1 VESHMSLKEFRADLH
16 IHTSLS
22 PCADLTMVPS
32 ALITQAEEMKL
43 NGIGICDHNSAENVI
58 AVKKAGEKKGMP
70 VLGGIEIASREE
82 VHMLAYF
89 DENEALLEMQDK
101 IYKNLSGENDAAYF
115 GEQLVADEN
124 DNFIE
129 SNDKLLI
136 SATDL
141 SINEIV
147 SLIHRLGG
155 IAVASHI
162 DRETFSIIGQLG
174 FIPEDISLDG
184 LEVSSH
190 YKPEQL
196 EDYKKYRLPLITSSD
211 AHFLY
216 DIGKCYTTFF
226 LEAFT
231 VAEVSLAFESVK
243 GRKVVI

>member
-1 VESHMSLKEFRADLH
+1 
-16 IHTSLS
+16 
-22 PCADLTMVPS
+22 MVPS

-58 AVKKAGEKKGMP
+58 AVKKAGKKKGIP
-70 VLGGIEIASREE
+70 VLGGIEITSREE
-82 VHMLAYF
+82 VHILAYF
-89 DENEALLEMQDK
+89 DEDEALLEMQDS
-101 IYKNLSGENDAAYF
+101 IYKHLSGENDKAYF
-115 GEQLVADEN
+115 GEQLVADEH

-136 SATDL
+136 GATDL

-147 SLIHRLGG
+147 SLIQRLGG
-155 IAVASHI
+155 VAVASHI

-174 FIPEDISLDG
+174 FIPEEVSLDG
-184 LEVSSH
+184 LEISSH

-216 DIGKCYTTFF
+216 DIGKSYTTFF
-226 LEAFT
+226 LDAFT
-231 VAEVSLAFESVK
+231 LSEITLAFKGVK
-243 GRKVVI
+243 GRNVVI